1 MSRCLYCY
9 KELSE
14 GMKDFHPACA
24 RKFFGVRM
32 APELPYVRSQ
42 LGDLAR
48 EVVRSQTT
56 LTGVQAKLSLGK
68 LNFLLILTEVG
79 VMNLIALP

>member
-24 RKFFGVRM
+24 RKFLVSVW
-32 APELPYVRSQ
+32 LLSC
-42 LGDLAR
+42 
-48 EVVRSQTT
+48 
-56 LTGVQAKLSLGK
+56 LTCAV
-68 LNFLLILTEVG
+68 NWVI
-79 VMNLIALP
+79 